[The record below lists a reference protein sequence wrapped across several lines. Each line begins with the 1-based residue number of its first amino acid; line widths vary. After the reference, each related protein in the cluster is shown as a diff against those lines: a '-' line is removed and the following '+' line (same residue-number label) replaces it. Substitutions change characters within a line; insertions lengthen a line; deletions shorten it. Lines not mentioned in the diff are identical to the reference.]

1 MKFFKLHMLIHA
13 ILSILYDEIGALNA
27 EDLAKLKGLSLISNL
42 I

>member
-1 MKFFKLHMLIHA
+1 MLYYLYIY
-13 ILSILYDEIGALNA
+13 ILYDEIGALNA